1 MQLSLVRRT
10 FIGLAGIWVCLLPD
24 ISTTF
29 AQAQTDYP
37 NKPIRIIVGFT
48 AGGSTDIVAR
58 LVAAKMQASWGQPVI
73 VENKPGAGGA
83 IAADFVAKS
92 PADGY
97 IILLPPSG
105 HSSSAAM
112 RKTLPYDPISDFSWI
127 STITTYG
134 MMFAVRPESPIQS
147 VEDLIKAA
155 KANPSKLSYYSVGVG
170 TGHHLI
176 GEWLNAA
183 AGIEINHVPYRGSA
197 AALPD
202 FMGGQVDV
210 MIDTMTFALTQA
222 QTGKAKPLAVTSRKR
237 LAELPN
243 VPVMSEKCLT
253 SSMSPGLV
261 WPGPRASLQTSSRKS
276 TPRLRRSYRCRTSR
290 HASRISAPFR
300 SPVLPTNSRNWF
312 PRISKPSA
320 RSSSCEI
327 SRRNNLNRP
336 R

>member
-1 MQLSLVRRT
+1 MSLSLVQRT
-10 FIGLAGIWVCLLPD
+10 FIGLAGIWSCMLADLP
-24 ISTTF
+24 IASP
-29 AQAQTDYP
+29 AQAQTDFP
-37 NKPIRIIVGFT
+37 NKPVKIIVGFT

-83 IAADFVAKS
+83 IAAEFVAKS

-97 IILLPPSG
+97 TILLPPSG

-112 RKTLPYDPISDFSWI
+112 RKSLSYDPVNDFSWI

-134 MMFAVRPESPIQS
+134 MMFAVRPESPIQT

-155 KANPSKLSYYSVGVG
+155 KANPNKLSYYSVGVG

-222 QTGKAKPLAVTSRKR
+222 QTGKAKPLAVTSKQR

-243 VPVMSEKCLT
+243 VPVMSEKVPGFVYESWIGLAGPKGL
-253 SSMSPGLV
+253 SPAIVQKINAEVAQIVKMPDIQARLKDIGAM
-261 WPGPRASLQTSSRKS
+261 PQAS
-276 TPRLRRSYRCRTSR
+276 TPDEFKTLVATDIETFSKVIKLRN
-290 HASRISAPFR
+290 IPQ
-300 SPVLPTNSRNWF
+300 
-312 PRISKPSA
+312 
-320 RSSSCEI
+320 E
-327 SRRNNLNRP
+327 
-336 R
+336 